1 MTLQYGLMDARKL
14 DNFQK
19 MSKEEYTFD
28 NGKFEVGSAVL
39 RINKFIVFQDLD
51 SRGGESR

>member
-1 MTLQYGLMDARKL
+1 MDARKL